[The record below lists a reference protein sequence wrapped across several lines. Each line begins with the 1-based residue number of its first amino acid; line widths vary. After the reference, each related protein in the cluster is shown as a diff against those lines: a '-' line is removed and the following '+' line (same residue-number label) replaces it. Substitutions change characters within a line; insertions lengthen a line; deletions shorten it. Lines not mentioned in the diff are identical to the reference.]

1 MQWVEDNLAENK
13 KVKGLIIAQDIDEKL
28 KYALKRFPDVEFK
41 KILDRN

>member
-28 KYALKRFPDVEFK
+28 KYGLKRF
-41 KILDRN
+41 LM